1 MAEERPY
8 LTGRTYLFRLPK
20 GKDLLESLA
29 DFCHDNQVK
38 CGVVQ
43 VVGSVANAT
52 VAYFD
57 QAKKKYDKKVIN
69 EEMELLSL
77 QGNISI
83 QDNRPTVHAHVMLS
97 GKDYNVVGGHL
108 LPGTKIFVCEAYI
121 QELVGE
127 PKVRRADK
135 VTKLSL
141 WA

>member
-43 VVGSVANAT
+43 VVGSVSNAT
-52 VAYFD
+52 LAYFD
-57 QAKKKYDKKVIN
+57 QTKKKYEKQVIN

>member
-43 VVGSVANAT
+43 VIGSVANAT

-57 QAKKKYDKKVIN
+57 QTKKKYEKKVIN

>member
-1 MAEERPY
+1 MAEEKPY
-8 LTGRTYLFRLPK
+8 LTGRTYIFRLPK

-38 CGVVQ
+38 CGTVT
-43 VVGSVANAT
+43 VVGSVENAT
-52 VAYFD
+52 IGFYD
-57 QAKKKYDKKVIN
+57 QSKKKYDKKVIN

-77 QGNISI
+77 TGNISI
-83 QDNRPTVHAHVMLS
+83 QDNRPTVHAHVVLS
-97 GKDYNVVGGHL
+97 GKDYAAVGGHL
-108 LPGTKIFVCEAYI
+108 FPGTKIYVCEAYI

-127 PKVRRADK
+127 PKVRRMDK

>member
-1 MAEERPY
+1 MAEEKPY
-8 LTGRTYLFRLPK
+8 LTGRTYIFRLPK

-38 CGVVQ
+38 CGVVS

-52 VAYFD
+52 VGYYD

-77 QGNISI
+77 TGNVSI
-83 QDNRPTVHAHVMLS
+83 QDNRPQVHAHVVLS
-97 GKDYNVVGGHL
+97 SKDYAAVGGHL
-108 LPGTKIFVCEAYI
+108 MPGTKIYVCEAYV

-127 PKVRRADK
+127 PKVRRMDK

>member
-1 MAEERPY
+1 MAEEKPY
-8 LTGRTYLFRLPK
+8 LTGRTYIFKLPK

-29 DFCHDNQVK
+29 AFCHDNQVK
-38 CGVVQ
+38 CGIVTVIGA
-43 VVGSVANAT
+43 VENAT
-52 VAYFD
+52 LSIFD
-57 QAKKKYDKKVIN
+57 QAKKKYGKKVIA
-69 EEMELLSL
+69 EPLDIVSL
-77 QGNISI
+77 TGNISI

-135 VTKLSL
+135 VTKLTL